1 MSPSVLLWAHPV
13 VTPHSL
19 AGRQATLHMESGGE
33 FIPPTAGPADIR
45 AATIRSNLSA
55 MPSLDPTDWRDL
67 RSLGHRML
75 DDMFDHLA
83 GLAEGPVW
91 QPMPTDLRQE
101 LRAPLPRAPSDPAA
115 AYEQFRRLVF
125 PYATGN
131 LHPAFMGWV
140 HGGGT
145 AIGMLAEL
153 LSGGLNANLGGRD
166 HAPIEVERQVI
177 AWAAEMLGLPATAA
191 GVLVT
196 GTSMAN
202 LIGVLTARI
211 HLLGAG
217 GRRTGMGDVRLTAY
231 ASAAAHGC
239 IPRAMEIAGIGR
251 DSLRMVPCDAGGRM
265 RLDALAGAVRQDQRA
280 GMTPF
285 LVVGTAGTVDI
296 GAVDDLAGLAEFC
309 AEEALWFHVDAAFG
323 AIAMLAPK
331 LRPLLRGIERADSV
345 GFDFHKWAQV
355 PYDAGCF
362 VTRTAEPL
370 LATFAGDAAYLRRES
385 RGLAGGGIW
394 PCDLGPDLSRGFR
407 ALKVW
412 LTLMVYG
419 ADAIGAAVQ
428 QSCDLA
434 QRLAAR
440 VDDTPELERLAP
452 VALNIVCFRYRAGA
466 AALDVLNAAIVAD
479 LQEEGVAAPSTTVLD
494 GRLAIRAAIV
504 NHRTRPEDIDALIQ
518 GVLTRGRARSMRAA

>member
-1 MSPSVLLWAHPV
+1 
-13 VTPHSL
+13 
-19 AGRQATLHMESGGE
+19 
-33 FIPPTAGPADIR
+33 
-45 AATIRSNLSA
+45 

-67 RSLGHRML
+67 RRLGHRML

-83 GLAEGPVW
+83 GQAEGPVW
-91 QPMPTDLRQE
+91 RKMPAA
-101 LRAPLPRAPSDPAA
+101 LRAELQTPLPRGPGDAAA
-115 AYEQFRRLVF
+115 AYERFRRLVL

-153 LSGGLNANLGGRD
+153 LAGGLNANLGGRD

-177 AWAAEMLGLPATAA
+177 GWAAEMLGFPATAA

-202 LIGVLTARI
+202 LIGVLTART
-211 HLLGAG
+211 HRLGAG
-217 GRRTGMGDVRLTAY
+217 VRRSGLGGVRLAAY
-231 ASAAAHGC
+231 TSAGAHGC

-251 DSLRMVPCDAGGRM
+251 EALRMVPCDADGRM
-265 RLDALAGAVRQDQRA
+265 RLDALADAVAADRRA
-280 GMTPF
+280 GLSPF
-285 LVVGTAGTVDI
+285 LAVGTAGTVDI
-296 GAVDDLAGLAEFC
+296 GAVDDLSALGAFCRDAG
-309 AEEALWFHVDAAFG
+309 LWFHVDAAFG
-323 AIAMLAPK
+323 AIAMLAPR
-331 LRPLLRGIERADSV
+331 LRGLLRGIGQADSV

-362 VTRTAEPL
+362 VTRSAAPL
-370 LATFAGDAAYLRRES
+370 LATFAGDAAYLRRDS
-385 RGLAGGGIW
+385 RGLAGGGTW

-412 LTLMVYG
+412 LTLMVHG

-434 QRLAAR
+434 QRLAMR
-440 VDDTPELERLAP
+440 IDDTPELERLAP
-452 VALNIVCFRYRAGA
+452 VALNIVCFRYCGA
-466 AALDVLNAAIVAD
+466 ATGLDALNAAIVAD
-479 LQEEGVAAPSTTVLD
+479 LQEDGIAAPSTTVLE

-504 NHRTRPEDIDALIQ
+504 NHRTRPEDVDRLVE
-518 GVLTRGRARSMRAA
+518 GVLARGRARSALAA

>member
-1 MSPSVLLWAHPV
+1 
-13 VTPHSL
+13 
-19 AGRQATLHMESGGE
+19 
-33 FIPPTAGPADIR
+33 
-45 AATIRSNLSA
+45 

-67 RSLGHRML
+67 RMLGHRML
-75 DDMFDHLA
+75 DDMFDHVS
-83 GLAEGPVW
+83 GLGDGPVW
-91 QPMPTDLRQE
+91 RPMPAALRAE
-101 LRAPLPRAPSDPAA
+101 LRAPLPRGAGNAA
-115 AYEQFRRLVF
+115 FAYEQFRRLVL

-153 LSGGLNANLGGRD
+153 LAGGLNANLGGRD

-177 AWAAEMLGLPATAA
+177 AWAAEMLGLPASSA

-202 LIGVLTARI
+202 LIGVLTART
-211 HLLGAG
+211 HRLGAG
-217 GRRTGMGDVRLTAY
+217 VRRTGLGEVRLAAY
-231 ASAAAHGC
+231 TSAAAHGC

-251 DSLRMVPCDAGGRM
+251 DALRMVPCDADGRM
-265 RLDALAGAVRQDQRA
+265 RLDLLSDAVARDRRA
-280 GMTPF
+280 GLVPF
-285 LVVGTAGTVDI
+285 LVAGTAGTVDI
-296 GAVDDLAGLAEFC
+296 GAVDDLAALAGFC
-309 AEEALWFHVDAAFG
+309 REESLWFHVDAAFG

-331 LRPLLRGIERADSV
+331 LRPLLRGIEQADSV

-362 VTRTAEPL
+362 ITRSAEPL
-370 LATFAGDAAYLRRES
+370 LGTFAGDAAYLRRES
-385 RGLAGGGIW
+385 RGLAGGGTW

-428 QSCDLA
+428 RSCDLA

-452 VALNIVCFRYRAGA
+452 VALNIVCFRYSAAGA
-466 AALDVLNAAIVAD
+466 GLVALNAAIVAD
-479 LQEEGVAAPSTTVLD
+479 LQEAGIAAPSTTVLD

-504 NHRTRPEDIDALIQ
+504 NHRTRPEDIDGLVQ
-518 GVLTRGRARSMRAA
+518 GVLARGRARSALAA